1 LTDIPATDA
10 PTYDAGAILA
20 LGLDPDENDAGAAT
34 VRDYLVTLLATVW
47 ECGEGFS
54 GKRPFGNSGWSLEL
68 CKPLVAA
75 GIIPG
80 SLNAEG
86 FLVEF
91 DRGAAHEAL
100 AAAIEGL
107 RVAATDA

>member
-1 LTDIPATDA
+1 MTDTPATDA
-10 PTYDAGAILA
+10 TTYDAGAILA

-34 VRDYLVTLLATVW
+34 VRDYLVTILATVW
-47 ECGEGFS
+47 ECDEDFS
-54 GKRPFGNSGWSLEL
+54 GKRPFGSSGWSLEL

-80 SLNAEG
+80 SLDAEG

-91 DRGAAHEAL
+91 DRNCAHDAL

-107 RVAATDA
+107 RVAAADA